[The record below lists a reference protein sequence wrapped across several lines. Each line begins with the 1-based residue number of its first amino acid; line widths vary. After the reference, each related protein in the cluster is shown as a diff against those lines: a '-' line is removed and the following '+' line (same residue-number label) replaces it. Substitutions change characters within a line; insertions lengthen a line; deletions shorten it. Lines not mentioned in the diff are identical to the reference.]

1 MAHDGFWYRIGK
13 DNAVSVD
20 GLPAMYVGEKLAK
33 FFRLDPYASKPF
45 VRGREHQS
53 TQTVSCER
61 QRWWR
66 MGGLGTLGRQEKVL
80 YWKGLIL
87 DSGFWLGFA
96 LGYLVF
102 FFLFTKFRFVRP

>member
-1 MAHDGFWYRIGK
+1 
-13 DNAVSVD
+13 
-20 GLPAMYVGEKLAK
+20 
-33 FFRLDPYASKPF
+33 
-45 VRGREHQS
+45 
-53 TQTVSCER
+53 
-61 QRWWR
+61 

-87 DSGFWLGFA
+87 DSSFWLGFA